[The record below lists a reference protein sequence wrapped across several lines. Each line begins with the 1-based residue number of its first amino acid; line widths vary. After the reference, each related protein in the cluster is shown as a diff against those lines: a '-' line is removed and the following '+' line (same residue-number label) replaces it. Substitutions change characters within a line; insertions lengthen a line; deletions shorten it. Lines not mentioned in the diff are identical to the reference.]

1 MPLSRMNKSDYVKIL
16 EYYGK
21 AIPETFTLIKR
32 DAEKIMASKL
42 CKCIKKVDS
51 KNEERAIAIC
61 SNAIFGRKGVKRGTF
76 KCRGKQIVNMS
87 KKTKIGCFY
96 FIRV

>member
-21 AIPETFTLIKR
+21 AIPANLTFIKR

-42 CKCIKKVDS
+42 CKCIKKIES
-51 KNEERAIAIC
+51 KNEGRSIAIC

-76 KCRGKQIVNMS
+76 KCRGKQMVNMS
-87 KKTKIGCFY
+87 KKTKKRFRI
-96 FIRV
+96 